1 MWRVLKETDS
11 DTWKQGLN
19 SVTIATSINLISM
32 AVTIHLAAEWLYQ
45 RMDVFLSR
53 KESTICRLLVS
64 AVGYIGAIAVILYTL
79 SMFGVRTAT
88 LVGGAGAVAL
98 VFTLGANSL
107 VADVLAGIFII
118 FDGDYMV
125 GDKIQIGD
133 FTGIVTDISIRC
145 TTLDAARTHDVKIIH
160 NSTIKEVINKSRQ
173 VVRDFIEI
181 PIGRGVDLEEA
192 ENRIRHVL
200 EGMAKRHPELVADP
214 EYLGVTRLPEVRP
227 YTKVLEQCTVTI
239 SFSCL
244 EKDRFAMSLVIRREL
259 VDTVNDLLYGT
270 PAIREH

>member
-88 LVGGAGAVAL
+88 LVGGAGAV
-98 VFTLGANSL
+98 
-107 VADVLAGIFII
+107 
-118 FDGDYMV
+118 
-125 GDKIQIGD
+125 
-133 FTGIVTDISIRC
+133 
-145 TTLDAARTHDVKIIH
+145 
-160 NSTIKEVINKSRQ
+160 
-173 VVRDFIEI
+173 
-181 PIGRGVDLEEA
+181 
-192 ENRIRHVL
+192 
-200 EGMAKRHPELVADP
+200 
-214 EYLGVTRLPEVRP
+214 
-227 YTKVLEQCTVTI
+227 TI